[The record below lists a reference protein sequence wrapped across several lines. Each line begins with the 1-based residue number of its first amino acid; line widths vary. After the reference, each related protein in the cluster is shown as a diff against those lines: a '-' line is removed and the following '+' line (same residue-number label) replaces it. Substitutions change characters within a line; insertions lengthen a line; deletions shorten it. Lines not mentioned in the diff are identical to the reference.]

1 MFSIPDNLRRGTPG
15 VIWDGNLYNALN
27 RVIADPWFD
36 PWFEEVVTTAELLA
50 KGNVEYSIGSNIV
63 HVEAKL
69 DGKGKIIEG
78 DNFTMFSVSVNGV
91 DLEQR
96 LFYFSSGKP
105 AKFMFQVPES
115 LDGRGENIGT
125 R

>member
-15 VIWDGNLYNALN
+15 VIWDRNLYNALN

-69 DGKGKIIEG
+69 DGK
-78 DNFTMFSVSVNGV
+78 
-91 DLEQR
+91 
-96 LFYFSSGKP
+96 
-105 AKFMFQVPES
+105 
-115 LDGRGENIGT
+115 
-125 R
+125 